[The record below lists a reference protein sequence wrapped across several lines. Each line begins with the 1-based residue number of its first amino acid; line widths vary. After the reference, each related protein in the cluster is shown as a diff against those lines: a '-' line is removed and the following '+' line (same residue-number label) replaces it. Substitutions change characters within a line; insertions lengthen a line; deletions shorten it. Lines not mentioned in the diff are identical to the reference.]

1 MIYKKAFKPKTTF
14 VKTIKDKL
22 INVDGCNCSKG
33 CQNQYCGCKKLN
45 GVCSPICRCT
55 SCKNDKIE
63 LTKHEI

>member
-33 CQNQYCGCKKLN
+33 C
-45 GVCSPICRCT
+45 
-55 SCKNDKIE
+55 
-63 LTKHEI
+63 